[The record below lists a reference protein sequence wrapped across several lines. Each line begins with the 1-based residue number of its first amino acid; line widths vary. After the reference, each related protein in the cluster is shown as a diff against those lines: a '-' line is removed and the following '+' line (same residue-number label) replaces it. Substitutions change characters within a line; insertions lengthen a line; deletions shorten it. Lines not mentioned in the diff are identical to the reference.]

1 MFLCVVL
8 HLTLVI
14 ICLILVIKYTLKAF
28 YGKWVMRF
36 GRFSFTLLFTRGR
49 VTLNKKVI
57 KVTPSRNKRY
67 PFSQGWFI
75 YYYRGWT
82 YYIRRSGRSRIYIFR
97 MNKGGKVVKGKD
109 RFLFTI
115 GKPKLYTLPA
125 QLALSFYCT
134 VMNWPFLYFFIIYQA
149 WLIICMSFF
158 FISLLS

>member
-1 MFLCVVL
+1 MFRYWFTSQYVNNR
-8 HLTLVI
+8 
-14 ICLILVIKYTLKAF
+14 LILVTKYTLKAF
-28 YGKWVMRF
+28 YGKWVLRF
-36 GRFSFTLLFTRGR
+36 GRLSFTLLFRRGG
-49 VTLNKKVI
+49 VTFNGKVI
-57 KVTPSRNKRY
+57 NVRPSKNKRY

-125 QLALSFYCT
+125 QLALSFYFTEMTGDNVSVTCDSRKIFQINS
-134 VMNWPFLYFFIIYQA
+134 VPY
-149 WLIICMSFF
+149 
-158 FISLLS
+158 